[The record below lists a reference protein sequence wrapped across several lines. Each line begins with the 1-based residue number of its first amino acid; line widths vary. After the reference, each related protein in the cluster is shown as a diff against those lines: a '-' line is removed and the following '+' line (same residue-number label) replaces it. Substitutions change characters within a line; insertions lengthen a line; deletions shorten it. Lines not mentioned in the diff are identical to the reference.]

1 MIKVYNM
8 FEINNKASVCLE
20 KAVFGEM
27 FQPVVHIMN
36 GVKILPGSMYNYFS
50 FLCFYGNDLRSGN
63 EYIPCLVS
71 TGILVVMEL

>member
-1 MIKVYNM
+1 M

-50 FLCFYGNDLRSGN
+50 FLCFYGNDLRSGKRIHTLFSFN
-63 EYIPCLVS
+63 RNFGS
-71 TGILVVMEL
+71 NGIVIC

>member
-1 MIKVYNM
+1 M

-50 FLCFYGNDLRSGN
+50 FLCFYGNDLRSGKRIHPLFSLN
-63 EYIPCLVS
+63 RNFGS
-71 TGILVVMEL
+71 NGIVIC